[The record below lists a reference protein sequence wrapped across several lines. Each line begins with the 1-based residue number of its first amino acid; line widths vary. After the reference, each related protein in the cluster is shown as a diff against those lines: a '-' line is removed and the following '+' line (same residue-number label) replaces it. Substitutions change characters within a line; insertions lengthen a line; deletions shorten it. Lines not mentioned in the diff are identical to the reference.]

1 MGSDIFE
8 VGVNFGK
15 MVLIFVMMVQIVP
28 LLVWV
33 ERRGSAFIQNRFGP
47 NRVGPLGLTQ
57 LLADAVKF
65 IFKEDF
71 LPEKSHRLVFYAAPI
86 MALIPAALA
95 FAAIPL
101 SMPIEITQFE
111 MLGSIWGPYRFVFQG
126 YEIGIGIVFVLGVSS
141 LAAYSLLMAGWASSN
156 KYSLYGALRASAQTI
171 SYELALGLS
180 LVGILLL
187 FNTFNFQEIIVLQ
200 DKALAFSFFGQE
212 VSLGWLPNW
221 GVFYQ
226 PLGAI
231 IFFAA
236 MFAECNRLP
245 FDLPE
250 AEAELVAGYHTEYG
264 GLKMNMFYIG
274 EYGHMLV
281 ASALMVTFYFG
292 GYSLGPWLTE
302 ETVNGLSQWIVESIS
317 PTIVYLMDIPFPE
330 SFAAIFEASQ
340 NKVNILTAFVF
351 HGVFLGKV
359 LIFLW
364 LFVHVRWTLPR
375 FRYDQLMDLGW
386 KTMLPW
392 ALANTILT
400 AIVVLVM
407 RMN

>member
-1 MGSDIFE
+1 MGVDAFEISVNLAKMIF
-8 VGVNFGK
+8 
-15 MVLIFVMMVQIVP
+15 IFVMMVNAVP

-33 ERRGSAFIQNRFGP
+33 ERRGSAFIQNRYGP
-47 NRVGPLGLTQ
+47 NRVGPLGLVQ

-65 IFKEDF
+65 IFKEEF
-71 LPEKSHRLVFYAAPI
+71 VPGKGHQLVFYLAPVV
-86 MALIPAALA
+86 ALIPGALA

-101 SMPIEITQFE
+101 SMPFELAEFTQIP
-111 MLGSIWGPYRFVFQG
+111 LGFMTIDLGETYGPYRFAVQG

-141 LAAYSLLMAGWASSN
+141 LAAYALLMAGWGSAN

-187 FNTFNFQEIIVLQ
+187 FNTFNFKEIVEAQNQGLNF
-200 DKALAFSFFGQE
+200 AFLGQAMS
-212 VSLGWLPNW
+212 VPYLPNW
-221 GVFYQ
+221 GIIYQ
-226 PLGAI
+226 PVGAI

-236 MFAECNRLP
+236 MFAETNRLP

-264 GLKMNMFYIG
+264 GIKMNMFYIG

-292 GYSLGPWLTE
+292 GYSLYPLLTQE
-302 ETVNGLSQWIVESIS
+302 SVSLFLSETMGLSEN
-317 PTIVYLMDIPFPE
+317 PT
-330 SFAAIFEASQ
+330 A
-340 NKVNILTAFVF
+340 ILTSV
-351 HGVFLGKV
+351 VFLHVFLVK
-359 LIFLW
+359 LIFFLW
-364 LFVHVRWTLPR
+364 IFIHVRWTLPR

-392 ALANTILT
+392 ALGNTILT
-400 AIVVLVM
+400 AVVILIM
-407 RMN
+407 RTNWS